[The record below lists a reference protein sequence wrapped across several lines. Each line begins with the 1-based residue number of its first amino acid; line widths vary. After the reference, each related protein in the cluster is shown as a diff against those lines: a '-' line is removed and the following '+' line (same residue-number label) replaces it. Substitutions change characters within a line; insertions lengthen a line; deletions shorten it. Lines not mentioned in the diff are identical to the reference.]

1 MERHPRHSL
10 HSIPEEIT
18 PQDHQILRNGGT
30 SSNIEC
36 LPSRLQQSKAPFE
49 SKRRHI
55 ENLTYKIGYLKA
67 ELAWHKESKRALLEL
82 QEQMYEMFHK
92 MEDALVEVNVRLQEA
107 EQRYLG
113 FWGLSARVGA
123 SEDMI

>member
-1 MERHPRHSL
+1 MERHPRHLL

-55 ENLTYKIGYLKA
+55 ENLTYEIGYLKA

-92 MEDALVEVNVRLQEA
+92 MEDSLVEVNVRLQEA